1 MRSFFFAPLAIICI
15 LLCLVSP
22 LLHFFGKISME
33 TYKWIFLFSSL
44 GWFVFATL
52 WASKR
57 KRFYKNERG
66 SKREKNRNVL

>member
-1 MRSFFFAPLAIICI
+1 MRNLFFAALAIISL

-57 KRFYKNERG
+57 KRLYDNERE
-66 SKREKNRNVL
+66 SNRDDL